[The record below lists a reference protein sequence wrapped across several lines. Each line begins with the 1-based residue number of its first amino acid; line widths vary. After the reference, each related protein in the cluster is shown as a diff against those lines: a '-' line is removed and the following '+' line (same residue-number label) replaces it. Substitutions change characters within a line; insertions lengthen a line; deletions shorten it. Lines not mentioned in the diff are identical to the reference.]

1 MKLLRYISP
10 IACMAFML
18 AAAGA
23 ANATPIVANGT
34 FASGLTDWTAGGT
47 GTTPGIGVTA
57 INLGPN
63 ATPYGDNI
71 PYIDG
76 TSTGAYF
83 VDDNAVESLTQ
94 GITLA
99 ADTTYDLTFDL
110 FPTLSGAGNEFNFL
124 LMDSVGAIA
133 SSSFGNADLTAG
145 VWTPETLV
153 FTTGA
158 ANNYN
163 LVFNYTSGP
172 TPAKDVVLTNVG
184 ISAVPEP
191 SSFILLGS
199 GLLAAAGVVRRRLA
213 A

>member
-1 MKLLRYISP
+1 MKSLRFIAP
-10 IACMAFML
+10 IACIAFML
-18 AAAGA
+18 AAAPLA
-23 ANATPIVANGT
+23 HATSIVTNGN
-34 FASGLTDWTAGGT
+34 FSNGLTGWTAAGT
-47 GTTPGIGVTA
+47 GTTPGIGITA

-71 PYIDG
+71 PYIG
-76 TSTGAYF
+76 VTSTGAYF

-94 GITLA
+94 SISLA
-99 ADTTYDLTFDL
+99 ANTTYDLTFDL

-124 LMDSVGAIA
+124 LEDSIGAIA
-133 SSSFGNADLTAG
+133 SSSFGNADLTPG
-145 VWTPETLV
+145 VWTPESLV

-163 LVFNYTSGP
+163 LVFDYTSGP
-172 TPAKDVVLTNVG
+172 TPAKDVVLTNVNV
-184 ISAVPEP
+184 SAVPEP